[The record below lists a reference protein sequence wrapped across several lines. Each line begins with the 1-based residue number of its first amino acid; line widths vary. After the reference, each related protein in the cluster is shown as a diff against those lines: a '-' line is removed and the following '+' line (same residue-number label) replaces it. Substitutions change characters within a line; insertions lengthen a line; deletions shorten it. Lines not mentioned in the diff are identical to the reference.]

1 VLILFPLLLRYF
13 IVGTPY
19 SAEDCATHNPDLQ
32 THKYNGKEFDTTH
45 GLNTY
50 DYGARQY
57 NSLVGRWD
65 RMDPLCEKYY
75 SVSPYAYCLNNPVNA
90 FDPDGKQPVKK
101 VQSDGTIK
109 ISWNVV
115 VLNKALGSNVSEK
128 AIQKHQRNVKRREAN
143 LLKQFNYFLNGNGKG
158 VKNSKGETIISEFN
172 IISVD
177 VKNPSD
183 KTEARKIAKEYSQE
197 IKEGQSG
204 KHGDAAVIMDGSTN
218 GALGLTIGACLMT
231 IAPDAPDGTES
242 HELYHTT
249 GVGDNGYTQ
258 GGILNSPPEP
268 IKPNEVDDM
277 LNLIPEAK

>member
-1 VLILFPLLLRYF
+1 
-13 IVGTPY
+13 
-19 SAEDCATHNPDLQ
+19 
-32 THKYNGKEFDTTH
+32 
-45 GLNTY
+45 
-50 DYGARQY
+50 
-57 NSLVGRWD
+57 
-65 RMDPLCEKYY
+65 MDPLCEKYY
-75 SVSPYAYCLNNPVNA
+75 SVSPYAYCANNPVNA

-101 VQSDGTIK
+101 MQSDGTIK

-115 VLNKALGSNVSEK
+115 VLNKALGSNASEK

-158 VKNSKGETIISEFN
+158 VKNSKGETIISEYN

-197 IKEGQSG
+197 IKEGKSG